1 MYSSC
6 AVPNGQSNKQNGDNL
21 WLLME
26 TNGIGKRDSVLS
38 KIIKSKWKILFLSD
52 FCPNVALVQKLSW
65 NKTFTEI
72 RIKQPIKHLF
82 EGKFLFNFT

>member
-6 AVPNGQSNKQNGDNL
+6 AVSNVQSNKQNGDDL

-38 KIIKSKWKILFLSD
+38 KIIVIMEHTMFESFLSK
-52 FCPNVALVQKLSW
+52 CSLSAKKYHGIKL
-65 NKTFTEI
+65 
-72 RIKQPIKHLF
+72 LL
-82 EGKFLFNFT
+82 KFVSNS

>member
-6 AVPNGQSNKQNGDNL
+6 AVPNVQSNKQNGDDL

-38 KIIKSKWKILFLSD
+38 KIIVIMENTILESFLSK
-52 FCPNVALVQKLSW
+52 CSLIISC
-65 NKTFTEI
+65 
-72 RIKQPIKHLF
+72 
-82 EGKFLFNFT
+82 FLQYIGVLN